1 MRNSYTI
8 EEVKEAVEQSKS
20 KANVL
25 RLLGLRP
32 VGGNYKT
39 IDRIISENNID
50 TSHFTGKGWNV
61 GLQFKPYKEFSNDEV
76 FVENSKYKSV
86 WRLRERY
93 KKLKGINHC
102 EICGIKEWLGN
113 PIALE
118 IHHRNGVN
126 TDNRL
131 ENLIVLCPNCH
142 SQTDNYRGKA
152 KLSALSEMRDVEY
165 RKFMEALTDNADG
178 NHEPSLVNG
187 NKEGAETRHDI
198 PKEKSMVKV

>member
-8 EEVKEAVEQSKS
+8 EEVKRAVEQSKS

-39 IDRIISENNID
+39 IDRIIFENNID

-76 FVENSKYKSV
+76 FVENSKYKSG

-93 KKLKGINHC
+93 KKLKNINHC
-102 EICGIKEWLGN
+102 EICGTKEWLGK

-118 IHHRNGVN
+118 IHHKNDVN

-131 ENLIVLCPNCH
+131 ENLVILCPNCH
-142 SQTDNYRGKA
+142 SQTDNYRGRA
-152 KLSALSEMRDVEY
+152 KLSALSEMRDAEY
-165 RKFMEALTDNADG
+165 RKFRETLTDNADG
-178 NHEPSLVNG
+178 NPEPSLN
-187 NKEGAETRHDI
+187 NEEGAETRHDT
-198 PKEKSMVKV
+198 PKE

>member
-1 MRNSYTI
+1 MKNSYTL
-8 EEVKEAVEQSKS
+8 EDVKNAVEQSKS

-39 IDRIISENNID
+39 IDRIISENSIS
-50 TSHFTGKGWNV
+50 TSHFTGQGWNV
-61 GLQFKPYKEFSNDEV
+61 GLQFKPQKEFSNDEV
-76 FVENSKYKSV
+76 FIENSKYKSG

-93 KKLKGINHC
+93 KKLKNIDCC
-102 EICGIKEWLGN
+102 EICGTKEWLGN

-118 IHHRNGVN
+118 IHHKNGVN

-142 SQTDNYRGKA
+142 SQTDNYRGKG

-165 RKFMEALTDNADG
+165 RKFREALTDNADG
-178 NHEPSLVNG
+178 NPEPSLIIE
-187 NKEGAETRHDI
+187 EGAETRHDT
-198 PKEKSMVKV
+198 PKE

>member
-1 MRNSYTI
+1 MKNSYTL
-8 EEVKEAVEQSKS
+8 EDVKKAVEQSKS

-39 IDRIISENNID
+39 IDRIISENSID
-50 TSHFTGKGWNV
+50 ISHFTGQGWNI
-61 GLQFKPYKEFSNDEV
+61 GLQFKPQKEFSNDEV
-76 FVENSKYKSV
+76 FIENSKYKSV

-93 KKLKGINHC
+93 KKLKNIDCC
-102 EICGIKEWLGN
+102 EICGIKEWFGK

-118 IHHRNGVN
+118 IHHKNGVN

-142 SQTDNYRGKA
+142 SQTDNYRGKG
-152 KLSALSEMRDVEY
+152 KLSALSEMRDV
-165 RKFMEALTDNADG
+165 
-178 NHEPSLVNG
+178 
-187 NKEGAETRHDI
+187 
-198 PKEKSMVKV
+198 